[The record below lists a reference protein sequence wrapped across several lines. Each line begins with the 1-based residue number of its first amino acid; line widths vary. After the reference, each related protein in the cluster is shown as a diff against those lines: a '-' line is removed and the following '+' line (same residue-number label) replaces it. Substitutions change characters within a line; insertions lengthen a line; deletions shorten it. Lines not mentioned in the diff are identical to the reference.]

1 MSDQRDPSN
10 ISQRQLDILRRLA
23 AREAARRQELG
34 EKSQSSSP
42 QPGGRGRSG
51 SETGEDGVEQITTAS
66 NAKDASMIDVDRLQE
81 ILQQE
86 KAKNDFAWAK
96 VRERTHRLTEQQS
109 QDGREN
115 EGALETDKNEG
126 KEERMRKK
134 RIELEY
140 LDYEIE
146 QAQKDLTILE
156 PPHSDAILA
165 LLTRATLAS
174 AVEQYQASIA
184 SLERELDEEKSRR
197 KEDDEMLHDIGEVRI
212 GLEKRKAVLK
222 ERLNSVDFASIEGSL
237 IDITG
242 KILIDEEGVQQAQLR
257 LLIDGLINKAWD
269 TPVDPYVDI
278 SDGFLPAISAFLLRA
293 NIAIEHPRDS
303 NRIRLID
310 FHRSALG

>member
-1 MSDQRDPSN
+1 MSDQRQPSN
-10 ISQRQLDILRRLA
+10 ISQRQLEILRKLA
-23 AREAARRQELG
+23 AREAARRQQLG

-42 QPGGRGRSG
+42 QPGGSSRSQREEDG
-51 SETGEDGVEQITTAS
+51 SERIVIAS
-66 NAKDASMIDVDRLQE
+66 SLKDASVIDASHLEE

-109 QDGREN
+109 QVSKENDGTQ
-115 EGALETDKNEG
+115 ETGKDEG

-174 AVEQYQASIA
+174 AVEQYQQAIIT
-184 SLERELDEEKSRR
+184 LERELDEEKARR
-197 KEDDEMLHDIGEVRI
+197 KEDDEMLRDIGEVRI
-212 GLEKRKAVLK
+212 GLEKRKAVLT
-222 ERLNSVDFASIEGSL
+222 ERLNSVDFASIEG
-237 IDITG
+237 
-242 KILIDEEGVQQAQLR
+242 
-257 LLIDGLINKAWD
+257 
-269 TPVDPYVDI
+269 
-278 SDGFLPAISAFLLRA
+278 
-293 NIAIEHPRDS
+293 
-303 NRIRLID
+303 
-310 FHRSALG
+310 